1 MADWEPFFI
10 FFGGGIYCGTDRH
23 GGLLMEIIIASKMH
37 LKTVNFKFFATHEGI
52 YTLR

>member
-10 FFGGGIYCGTDRH
+10 FFGGGIYCGTDLH
-23 GGLLMEIIIASKMH
+23 GGLLMEIINASKMH
-37 LKTVNFKFFATHEGI
+37 LKTVNFKFFTTHDGI